1 MAQIFETAVHAGNLK
16 LLQDERQKQQ
26 ILSVN
31 NDLKAPVTPMG
42 HGDAF
47 FSIGM
52 ALTAAYDANR
62 YKIQNIGNLATAFD
76 EEKED
81 KSGIKKMVEVLQ
93 NAGKEG
99 YNNTNPEP
107 IEADHPDRPNP
118 DCTKYGCSPAV
129 WIPENKLCLLC
140 LHRG

>member
-1 MAQIFETAVHAGNLK
+1 LR
-16 LLQDERQKQQ
+16 DERQKQQ

-52 ALTAAYDANR
+52 ALTAAHDANR
-62 YKIQNIGNLATAFD
+62 YKVQDVGNLASLFEDTKKD
-76 EEKED
+76 E
-81 KSGIKKMVEVLQ
+81 SGVKKMMERLQ

-99 YNNTNPEP
+99 YNNTIPVEEN
-107 IEADHPDRPNP
+107 HPDRPNP
-118 DCTKYGCSPAV
+118 DCTISECSPAV
-129 WIPENKLCLLC
+129 WVPENKLCLLC